1 MTAGDSRG
9 MAASESDGMTARG
22 NGDNAG
28 GSGTAGERDS
38 ARNGGSTW
46 NESRGTSGGESDMP
60 TVTGRRRWHARQ
72 IAVAVLAIA
81 AITTG
86 IVLGR
91 HTLAESLHKMAGLD
105 WTWFLLAIACEC
117 ISLAAFG
124 LSRRRLLRADGAEA
138 RFGAVM
144 AITYASNALSMT
156 IPFAGAQLAVI
167 FSYRQ
172 FRRRG
177 LGQAITGWALAVS
190 AILSMSALAVVLVVG
205 SIANGASI
213 ATAIGFAGAAVLIL
227 PAVAILLALR
237 NQRLRRV
244 LSVALN
250 RVMTVGRRLMR
261 RPPGQAADALE
272 EILDRVASI
281 RMPWPRYAEV
291 FGLALLNWI
300 GDCACLACAIH
311 AAGQPVPWGGLLLAY
326 AAGAAAGS
334 TGLTPGG
341 FGLVEATLTA
351 ALVAAGMN
359 TSAALTSV
367 LAYRLVNF
375 WMILIGGWAAMVVL
389 TRFRSHTATSPDIP
403 AAQE

>member
-9 MAASESDGMTARG
+9 RAASESDGMTIGGHA
-22 NGDNAG
+22 GDPG
-28 GSGTAGERDS
+28 GDATAGERGH
-38 ARNGGSTW
+38 AGNG
-46 NESRGTSGGESDMP
+46 SRGAAGSESDMR
-60 TVTGRRRWHARQ
+60 TATGQRRWRARQ
-72 IAVAVLAIA
+72 LAVTALAVA

-124 LSRRRLLRADGAEA
+124 LSRRRLLRADGANA
-138 RFGAVM
+138 RFGSVM

-205 SIANGASI
+205 SIASGASI

-250 RVMTVGRRLMR
+250 RVMTIARRLIR

-281 RMPWPRYAEV
+281 RMSWPRYAEV

-311 AAGQPVPWGGLLLAY
+311 AAGQPVPWSGLLLAY

-375 WMILIGGWAAMVVL
+375 WMILIGGWAAMIVL
-389 TRFRSHTATSPDIP
+389 TRFRSHTATSPGTP
-403 AAQE
+403 AAQA